1 MISANAAA
9 TVIDHPTHSIRL
21 RSGPVARE
29 KRDPPAGIPIRVATR
44 ISTTTGHRGHP
55 PDRAEN
61 SATPTATPPTYPTA
75 AVTRRAVLPRAPVGT
90 ASNRW
95 RPTAGRMPAAN
106 GAKSFHATPAPP
118 IAAAAPTSAAFG
130 SPLRTRITAVR
141 AHAAASDAARIRAE
155 LPPGVMASAQTAA
168 ATAAA
173 VAAHPTCGSD
183 DGDAEPGAFLPVM
196 RSNVVVMS
204 TPLL

>member
-1 MISANAAA
+1 
-9 TVIDHPTHSIRL
+9 V
-21 RSGPVARE
+21 
-29 KRDPPAGIPIRVATR
+29 
-44 ISTTTGHRGHP
+44 
-55 PDRAEN
+55 
-61 SATPTATPPTYPTA
+61 
-75 AVTRRAVLPRAPVGT
+75 PRAPAGA

-95 RPTAGRMPAAN
+95 TPTAGSLPGAN
-106 GAKSFHATPAPP
+106 GGKSSHATPAPP

-130 SPLRTRITAVR
+130 SPLRTRIAAVR

-155 LPPGVMASAQTAA
+155 LPPGAMASAQTAA

-173 VAAHPTCGSD
+173 VAAHPTRGSD
-183 DGDAEPGAFLPVM
+183 DGDAEPGAFRTVM